1 VDKRKIY
8 LSFFISLLVSMMYT
22 SGSGQQLKVGV
33 NRNKIFIG
41 EQIKLKLAVE
51 GGRAGLK
58 WFSLPDSLNHFE
70 IVKRDKID
78 TVLNG
83 RFTNYYQLIT
93 ITSFD
98 SGRWQ
103 FPSLFL
109 PGIVQPTPPV
119 TIDVL
124 PVDVSKMQDYND
136 IKNIQEVE
144 QQNNWTIVA
153 IIAAI
158 TLLSIGMIWWLI
170 VKKKK
175 AKVERK
181 LPQPTLTPLEWA
193 LAELNKLKAQR
204 PETPADLKKYYS
216 GLTDISRA
224 FVYKQLHIN
233 SMQQTTDEW
242 MVSLQ
247 PLEVDNESKTSFFQV
262 LRLADTVKFARFLPH
277 PRDNETSV
285 EIVRNMLQKISL
297 LHSPVHSNYQPK
309 HT

>member
-1 VDKRKIY
+1 MDKRKIY
-8 LSFFISLLVSMMYT
+8 LSLFISLLVSFIY
-22 SGSGQQLKVGV
+22 SNGDAQQLKAGV
-33 NRNKIFIG
+33 DRNRIFIG

-51 GGRAGLK
+51 GGKAGLK

-70 IVKRDKID
+70 IVKRNKID

-109 PGIVQPTPPV
+109 PGIAQPTPPI
-119 TIDVL
+119 TIDVF

-136 IKNIQEVE
+136 IKNIEEVE
-144 QQNNWTIVA
+144 QQNDPVIIA
-153 IIAAI
+153 IIVAI
-158 TLLSIGMIWWLI
+158 TLLSIGIIYWLV

-175 AKVERK
+175 VMVEPK
-181 LPQPTLTPLEWA
+181 MPASTLSPIDWA
-193 LAELNKLKAQR
+193 LSELNKLKNQPLAS
-204 PETPADLKKYYS
+204 PADVKKYYS
-216 GLTDISRA
+216 ALTDISRKY
-224 FVYKQLHIN
+224 FYKQLHVN

-247 PLEVDNESKTSFFQV
+247 PLGVDSDSKTSFFQV

-277 PRDNETSV
+277 PRDNESSV
-285 EIVRNMLQKISL
+285 EIVKNMLQKISL

>member
-1 VDKRKIY
+1 MEKRKIY
-8 LSFFISLLVSMMYT
+8 LSFFVSLLVSFIYT
-22 SGSGQQLKVGV
+22 SGHAQQLKAGV
-33 NRNKIFIG
+33 DRNRIFIG

-51 GGRAGLK
+51 GGKAGIK

-70 IVKRDKID
+70 IVKKDKID

-83 RFTNYYQLIT
+83 RVTNYYQLIT

-109 PGIVQPTPPV
+109 PGIVQPTPPI
-119 TIDVL
+119 TIDVF

-136 IKNIQEVE
+136 IKNIVEVE
-144 QQNNWTIVA
+144 QQNDWTIVA

-158 TLLSIGMIWWLI
+158 TLISIGIIWWLI

-175 AKVERK
+175 VKFERK
-181 LPQPTLTPLEWA
+181 PLQPAPTPIEWA
-193 LAELNKLKAQR
+193 LLELNKLKAQR
-204 PETPADLKKYYS
+204 LDTPADLKKYYS
-216 GLTDISRA
+216 GLTDIGRA
-224 FVYKQLHIN
+224 FCNRQLHLN

-247 PLEVDNESKTSFFQV
+247 RLEVDNESKTSFFQV
-262 LRLADTVKFARFLPH
+262 LRLADTVKFARFSPH

-285 EIVRNMLQKISL
+285 EIVKNMLQKISL
-297 LHSPVHSNYQPK
+297 LHSPVHANYQPK